1 LVVRTVKSYR
11 DLLVWQKSM
20 VLAESCYQITN
31 GFTRDD
37 QQVLGQ
43 EIRRSSWPC
52 ASGSSMQIGHGQSS
66 KLPKKLGGC

>member
-37 QQVLGQ
+37 QQVLGPCVW
-43 EIRRSSWPC
+43 SSLSEPF
-52 ASGSSMQIGHGQSS
+52 A
-66 KLPKKLGGC
+66 